1 MSDVPSQV
9 RDVIIIGSGPAGL
22 TAAVYTARAN
32 LAPLLIE
39 GEPSS
44 TSDQPG
50 GQLMLT
56 TEVENYPGFA
66 EGIMGP
72 DLMQEMRDQAL
83 RFGTEIITE
92 KVTKVDFSE
101 RPHKVW
107 VRDTLYLANAVIVST
122 GAQSLMLG
130 LEAEERLIGH
140 GLSTCATCDGFFF
153 RGHEIAVVGGGDSA
167 IEEATFLTKFAD
179 KVTIVH
185 RRDELRASKIMQDRA
200 FANPK
205 IDFLWNSQVTEIMG
219 EQSVTGIGVVN
230 TVTGE
235 PSTLDVTGLFV
246 AIGHRPNTDLFVGQ
260 LDMEPDS
267 GYLITAHDSSFTNV
281 DGVFACG
288 DVQDHTYRQAIT
300 AAGLGLY
307 GGDRR
312 GALARGEQFT
322 TQRDSAITLR
332 RIEPEYRPRCGGCT
346 VAARLA
352 GHPHGKCS
360 SESDAPNSKGLPDGT
375 RNRESVHQ
383 HLRRDRRRLDQAG
396 RRRLLGRVVRAVQED
411 RTDPRGDRRRARRR
425 RDDRQAERR
434 RQP

>member
-1 MSDVPSQV
+1 MSDVRPEVDADVPV

-56 TEVENYPGFA
+56 TEVENFPGFPQ
-66 EGIMGP
+66 GIMGP
-72 DLMQEMRDQAL
+72 ELMMGMREQAL

-92 KVTKVDFSE
+92 KVTRVDLSE
-101 RPHKVW
+101 RPFKVW
-107 VRDTLYLANAVIVST
+107 VRDTLYRANSVIVST

-153 RGHEIAVVGGGDSA
+153 RGQEIAVVGGGDSA
-167 IEEATFLTKFAD
+167 VEEATFLTKFAD
-179 KVTIVH
+179 KVTLIH

-200 FANPK
+200 MANPK
-205 IDFLWNSQVTEIMG
+205 IEFLWNNQVTEIMG
-219 EQSVTGIGVVN
+219 DEVVTGIGLTN

-235 PSTLDVTGLFV
+235 HTTLAVTGLFV

-267 GYLITAHDSSFTNV
+267 GYLITKPDSSYTNV
-281 DGVFACG
+281 EGVFACG

-300 AAGLGLY
+300 AAGSGCM
-307 GGDRR
+307 
-312 GALARGEQFT
+312 A
-322 TQRDSAITLR
+322 AI
-332 RIEPEYRPRCGGCT
+332 
-346 VAARLA
+346 
-352 GHPHGKCS
+352 
-360 SESDAPNSKGLPDGT
+360 D
-375 RNRESVHQ
+375 
-383 HLRRDRRRLDQAG
+383 
-396 RRRLLGRVVRAVQED
+396 
-411 RTDPRGDRRRARRR
+411 
-425 RDDRQAERR
+425 AERWLEANVHH
-434 RQP
+434 